1 MYFRR
6 LPPIPPLLLTTA
18 VLLFTA
24 LLFAQRINLTAVD
37 LGRHL
42 KNGELFIKYGTLL
55 HTNHYSYTEPDYSVI
70 THHWGSGVLFYLVY
84 RLLGFPGISLVYIGI
99 IVTAVFLMLRIGEKI
114 ASLPIA
120 ALATVF
126 SVPLIATRIEIRP
139 EGITYLLFAAYLFL
153 LLQFHQRKIS
163 YQVLA
168 ILLLSLQLL
177 WVNTHIFFIFGW
189 LVFFVYAACDMVNQS
204 RIATLPRWGSLLAG
218 LIGISLIN
226 PFGLQGLFEPFMILR
241 EYGYDIV
248 ENQTLLF
255 MQRRFPAGEY
265 IHTMLASLLI
275 IIAWFFV
282 IARRKTYHSYL
293 PFFIISTVFGLLSW
307 SMIRMIS
314 LIGLS
319 LIPLTTVLLR
329 PFENRQL
336 RSFSEYLTIVII
348 SSGLLIRSNY
358 YAAITP
364 VTGIGLMSG
373 VEKSY
378 EFFQKSNLH
387 GPILNNYDIGS
398 YLIFYLPGE
407 EKVFVDNRPE
417 AYSVSFFKD
426 IYIPM
431 QSDETVWH
439 QILERYQFNVIYFNR
454 HDRTPWAQPFL
465 IRRIKDPDWAPV
477 YADAYTLILVR
488 RTSENQSIIER
499 HELSQEYFVVR

>member
-42 KNGELFIKYGTLL
+42 KNGEVLIKYGTLL
-55 HTNHYSYTEPDYSVI
+55 RTNHYSYTEPDYPVI

-153 LLQFHQRKIS
+153 LLQFQQRKIS

-275 IIAWFFV
+275 VTAWFLL
-282 IARRKTYHSYL
+282 IRQRKTYHSYL
-293 PFFIISTVFGLLSW
+293 PFIVIATIFCFLSW
-307 SMIRMIS
+307 YMIRMIG
-314 LIGLS
+314 LFGLS
-319 LIPLTTVLLR
+319 LIPLCSILLTSIKDHYYRTFAAYIAAGVIGLGVLVG
-329 PFENRQL
+329 
-336 RSFSEYLTIVII
+336 SH
-348 SSGLLIRSNY
+348 Y
-358 YAAITP
+358 YAAFTP
-364 VTGIGLMSG
+364 MSGIGLLAD

-378 EFFQKSNLH
+378 AFFKESNLR

-398 YLIFYLPGE
+398 YLIFYLPEE

-439 QILERYQFNVIYFNR
+439 QIRERYQFNVIYFNR